1 MLAPDEDLYILEA
14 QKMFECAITR
24 PLTNNTIIIHAYYG
38 GKWSPQNIPF
48 TSAVSRLPHHNLT
61 IEYMNCDDVK
71 SAKWGIKELI
81 DWLQASHVHMIT
93 THVHQGYTHQKLDM
107 AFLQTQLQ
115 RLHYHDGFPTG
126 NFLRCPVFTQD
137 KYEYLSVMGSLANPT
152 LRIYL
157 NESGDFTYMTQ
168 VIRR

>member
-48 TSAVSRLPHHNLT
+48 TSAVSRLPHHN
-61 IEYMNCDDVK
+61 
-71 SAKWGIKELI
+71 
-81 DWLQASHVHMIT
+81 
-93 THVHQGYTHQKLDM
+93 VHQGYTHQKLDM